1 MSTVIVD
8 PVTRIEGHLRIETEV
23 DAAGTITRAYSSGTM
38 FRGIE
43 TILQGRDP
51 RDAWAITQRICG
63 VCTVVHSMASIRA
76 VENAL
81 RYPIPTNARLIR
93 NIMSASQL
101 VHDQVVHFYQ
111 LTSPDWM
118 DVTSALQADP
128 VKTSNLQKCQSDWA
142 NNSPEYFTAVKNR
155 LAAFVSSNQLGIF
168 GGHYWDHPGYKLPP
182 EMNLM
187 LFAHYLE
194 ALAWQRSVIRINT
207 VFGGRNP
214 HPNFVVGGTPGAIS
228 AVPGTGGF
236 TLTNGRTATDPAN
249 LELVRTLIQDMRN
262 FVDKVHLPDMIAM
275 ARFYPEWFTRGDGLG
290 NFLTFGDYPEVD
302 NTNGIDDPANLF
314 VPRGAFVWPR
324 DASGQRQPLSAFRLA
339 DMVQPVDVNEAAV
352 GSNRPDEVQEFVAHT
367 WLAYGKGKGAG
378 LHPYKGETT
387 PAYTGPTSGYAPHVP
402 GGAILSAGNE
412 YSWLKAPR
420 WKGNPME
427 VGPLA
432 RILMLYAKGHAPTQ
446 EVVHSSLAQ
455 LKQPLGAMFS
465 TMGRLLAE
473 AIDTKII
480 GDQME
485 VWRVQLMENISRGDL
500 RTHNPEF
507 FNPSTWPAEVSG
519 FGYTE
524 APRGALG
531 HWVTFK
537 AEPFED
543 PTDGTLSTVGRIVNY
558 QCVVPTTWN
567 AAPRDQLGQP
577 SPYEAALP
585 GHTLAIPDQPLEILR
600 TIHSFNPCMACAV
613 HLMSP
618 EGEESLRVT
627 VRG

>member
-8 PVTRIEGHLRIETEV
+8 PITRIEGHLRIETEV
-23 DAAGTITRAYSSGTM
+23 DAGGTITSTHSSGTM

-51 RDAWAITQRICG
+51 RDAWAFTQRICG

-81 RYPIPTNARLIR
+81 GYRIPTNARLIR
-93 NIMSASQL
+93 NIMSSSQL

-128 VKTSNLQKCQSDWA
+128 ARTAELQRCQSDWP
-142 NNSPEYFTAVKNR
+142 NNTTEYFTAVKNR
-155 LAAFVSSNQLGIF
+155 LASFVNSGQLGF
-168 GGHYWDHPGYKLPP
+168 FANAYWGHPGYKLPP

-194 ALAWQRSVIRINT
+194 ALAWQRDVIRINT
-207 VFGGRNP
+207 IFGGRNP

-228 AVPGTGGF
+228 AVPNGSGF
-236 TLTNGRTATDPAN
+236 QLTNGRTATDPVG
-249 LELVRTLIQDMRN
+249 LELVRTLIQKMRD

-275 ARFYPEWFTRGDGLG
+275 ARFYPEWFSRGDGLG

-314 VPRGAFVWPR
+314 VPRAAFLWPR
-324 DASGQRQPLSAFRLA
+324 DSSGQRLPLSAFRLQ
-339 DMVQPVDVNEAAV
+339 DQVRPVDVTNL
-352 GSNRPDEVQEFVAHT
+352 DEVQEFVAHT
-367 WLAYGKGKGAG
+367 WMSYSGGKSQG
-378 LHPYKGETT
+378 LHPYLGETT
-387 PAYTGPTSGYAPHVP
+387 PAYTGPREAYAPHNP
-402 GGAILSAGNE
+402 TGPILSNRTE

-420 WKGNPME
+420 WKGNAME

-432 RILMLYAKGHAPTQ
+432 RVLMLYAKGNAAAQ
-446 EVVHSSLAQ
+446 EAVNRSLTD
-455 LKQPLGAMFS
+455 LKMPLSAMFS

-473 AIDTKII
+473 ALDTKII
-480 GDQME
+480 GDRMA
-485 VWRVQLMENISRGDL
+485 VWFDQLNQNIARGDFA
-500 RTHNPEF
+500 THNPELF
-507 FNPSTWPAEVSG
+507 DPSTWPAEVQG

-531 HWVTFK
+531 HWVTVRNGK
-537 AEPFED
+537 IA
-543 PTDGTLSTVGRIVNY
+543 NY

-567 AAPRDQLGQP
+567 AAPRDPAGNP
-577 SPYEAALP
+577 SAYEAALP
-585 GHTLAIPDQPLEILR
+585 GHTLAVPDQPLEILR

-613 HLMSP
+613 HVMSP
-618 EGEESLRVT
+618 EGQENLRVT
-627 VRG
+627 VRE

>member
-23 DAAGTITRAYSSGTM
+23 DAAGTITRAWSSGTM

-81 RYPIPTNARLIR
+81 GYAIPTNARLIR

-128 VKTSNLQKCQSDWA
+128 VKTSNLQNCQSDWA
-142 NNSPEYFTAVKNR
+142 NNSPEYFGAVKNR
-155 LAAFVSSNQLGIF
+155 LAAFVNSGQLGIF
-168 GGHYWDHPGYKLPP
+168 AGAYWGHPAYKLPP

-228 AVPGTGGF
+228 AVPGTSGF

-290 NFLTFGDYPEVD
+290 NFLTFGDYPL
-302 NTNGIDDPANLF
+302 DDTLNSTNLF
-314 VPRGAFVWPR
+314 VPRGAMIWPR
-324 DASGQRQPLSAFRLA
+324 DSGGQRLPLSAFRLA
-339 DMVQPVDVNEAAV
+339 DAVQPVDVN
-352 GSNRPDEVQEFVAHT
+352 RLDEVQEFVAHT
-367 WLAYGKGKGAG
+367 WLEYGAGKNAG
-378 LHPYKGETT
+378 LHPYSGETT
-387 PAYTGPTSGYAPHVP
+387 PAYTGPTTGYAPHVP

-420 WKGNPME
+420 WKGNAME

-432 RILMLYAKGHAPTQ
+432 RILMLYAKGHTPTQ
-446 EVVHSSLAQ
+446 DAVNGSLAA

-480 GDQME
+480 GDRMAGWFDE
-485 VWRVQLMENISRGDL
+485 LMANISRGDL
-500 RTHNPEF
+500 RTHNPALF
-507 FNPSTWPAEVSG
+507 DPATWPAEVKG

-531 HWVTFK
+531 HWVTIR
-537 AEPFED
+537 
-543 PTDGTLSTVGRIVNY
+543 GGRIANY

-567 AAPRDQLGQP
+567 AAPRDEKGNP

-585 GHTLAIPDQPLEILR
+585 GHSLAVPDQPLEILR
-600 TIHSFNPCMACAV
+600 TVHSFNPCMACAV

-618 EGEESLRVT
+618 EGEETLRVQ
-627 VRG
+627 VL

>member
-23 DAAGTITRAYSSGTM
+23 DAAGTITKAWSSGTM

-51 RDAWAITQRICG
+51 RDAWAFTQRICG

-81 RYPIPTNARLIR
+81 GYAIPTNARLIR

-142 NNSPEYFTAVKNR
+142 NNSPEYFTSVKTR
-155 LAAFVSSNQLGIF
+155 LSNFVSSGQLGIF
-168 GGHYWDHPGYKLPP
+168 GNAYWGHPAYKLPP

-228 AVPGTGGF
+228 SVPGTNGF
-236 TLTNGRTATDPAN
+236 VLTNGKTATDPAN
-249 LELVRTLIQDMRN
+249 LQLVRTLIQDMRN

-290 NFLTFGDYPEVD
+290 NFLTFGDYPL
-302 NTNGIDDPANLF
+302 DDTLNSTNLF
-314 VPRGAFVWPR
+314 VPRGAIVWPR
-324 DASGQRQPLSAFRLA
+324 DASGQRLPLSAFRLS
-339 DMVQPVDVNEAAV
+339 DVVQPVDVN
-352 GSNRPDEVQEFVAHT
+352 RMDEVQEFVAHT
-367 WLAYGKGKGAG
+367 WLAYGAGKNTG
-378 LHPYKGETT
+378 LHPYAGETT
-387 PAYTGPTSGYAPHVP
+387 PAYTGPTTGYAPHVP
-402 GGAILSAGNE
+402 NGAVLGSRNE

-420 WKGNPME
+420 WKGNAME

-432 RILMLYAKGHAPTQ
+432 RILMLYAKGHTPTQ
-446 EVVHSSLAQ
+446 EAVNGSLAQ
-455 LKQPLGAMFS
+455 LKQPLGALFS

-473 AIDTKII
+473 AIDTKVI
-480 GDQME
+480 GDRMAGWYDE
-485 VWRVQLMENISRGDL
+485 LMANIARGDL
-500 RTHNPEF
+500 RTHNPALF
-507 FNPSTWPAEVSG
+507 DPTTWPAEVQG

-531 HWVTFK
+531 HWVTIRNGK
-537 AEPFED
+537 IA
-543 PTDGTLSTVGRIVNY
+543 NY

-567 AAPRDQLGQP
+567 AAPRDEKGNP

-585 GHTLAIPDQPLEILR
+585 GHALAVPDQPLEILR

-613 HLMSP
+613 HLVDL
-618 EGEESLRVT
+618 EGKETLRVT
-627 VRG
+627 MKG